1 MEPSTTAALAFK
13 AGGTLL
19 KGLGARQ
26 EAAAEQEAAQIN
38 SFIGRTRAIQT
49 DTAAREGLSD
59 ELGNMRAVLGANGQR
74 AGVGT
79 FEMFRELRDI
89 RNRERRVE
97 VGNRNQEASDFN
109 MAARNAG
116 ARKRMALPM
125 AIGSQGFAQPAFSLF
140 DLYRGS

>member
-1 MEPSTTAALAFK
+1 MEPTTMALVAK
-13 AGGTLL
+13 AGGTVM
-19 KGLGARQ
+19 KGMANRQ
-26 EAAAEQEAAQIN
+26 QAAAEQEAAQVN

-49 DTAAREGLSD
+49 DTFAREGLSD
-59 ELGNMRAVLGANGQR
+59 ELGNMRAVLGANNQR

-89 RNRERRVE
+89 RNRERRIE
-97 VGNRNQEASDFN
+97 VANRNQEASDFS
-109 MAARNAG
+109 MAAKNAG

-125 AIGSQGFAQPAFSLF
+125 AIGSQDFAQPAFSLF